1 MSLSRADL
9 AAKLLAQGRIT
20 PAMLK
25 PREVVNKYHAQPTA
39 DSTGRVH
46 PSKLQARITDRLRG
60 EYLTVIPEVSIPLS
74 DRQRDRIRIDA
85 MAIIKV
91 NDDGSFVGRMIEIK
105 GKDLG
110 EGKQKRRRF
119 EDEYG
124 IPIEVLKKD

>member
-1 MSLSRADL
+1 MRLPSSKIDALIRAGRIRLDEVAPA
-9 AAKLLAQGRIT
+9 AAK
-20 PAMLK
+20 P
-25 PREVVNKYHAQPTA
+25 NKYHAQPTA

>member
-1 MSLSRADL
+1 MRLPPSKIDALIRA
-9 AAKLLAQGRIT
+9 GRIRLDEVA
-20 PAMLK
+20 PAAVK
-25 PREVVNKYHAQPTA
+25 QNKYHAVPTA